1 MIDGRIFFN
10 PTVKNS
16 LRTYENIRKYVTGQ
30 GNDYTTG
37 YLKDHLY
44 FERYYKLMAIDLISN
59 KN

>member
-37 YLKDHLY
+37 Y
-44 FERYYKLMAIDLISN
+44 
-59 KN
+59 